1 MANFSKSFNFR
12 NGLQVDDD
20 KLIVKPNTGL
30 VGIGSTIPT
39 EVLDVKGNIKSSG
52 IVTSPNIVAGTG
64 VTVGTGVNQISLD
77 GVTGIIT
84 AKNYFGDGSTLTNVV
99 AIATAG
105 FKELSG
111 TLSTSF
117 SVGIGSLNVGGVGVT
132 IGKFP
137 DFTLDV
143 IGDMRVTGP
152 STFTGITTI
161 SDLFA
166 NTLSVSDASLFDD
179 VLVSG
184 ASTFTGISTN
194 TSLIQANGLEV
205 AGVSTFID
213 NVLFRGDGIVNFG
226 QPFGNSPRGS
236 YVVFHG
242 GHSTGRNMTWD
253 GGSLIFDDMA
263 KARFGDLGIKD
274 MELWHNGGNANI
286 KFDGGLSINSYGKG
300 DVSIDSGLSVVGVST
315 LRNIEVTGVSTFI
328 GITTYSDGLIVT
340 AGVSTFNDAIDANAG
355 ATLNQLN
362 ITGVST
368 LTGRVTANEI
378 NSNQLKLLQNG
389 TQVLNTIG
397 AGVSVSNTLSV
408 ISLNGGSSG
417 LSSSS
422 GSLRY
427 GNQSASAPYST
438 RRSLDLINNDSG
450 NVNFYLNASDL
461 DVPFDGSD
469 FHWHKGFNNTRLM
482 TLTGIGGSLGIGIT
496 TPSSKLHV
504 LGTANITGATDIG
517 GNLDVS
523 GDLTVGGSFNSDV
536 VGNVTGS
543 LTGDI
548 LAGIATF
555 NNGLLISGV
564 TTSTNVKTDRLSINT
579 NSVSQQLQINSGDNQ
594 VFVSVNGNLG
604 IKTDETYGNTIF
616 NTGSSISNLV
626 GIGTTITRSAVDFT
640 DAGKNVT
647 GVFANR
653 MYMLPPKITTSER
666 NSLAG
671 LSNGALIFNTDGN
684 QLQVYID
691 GWVGIGTTTK
701 VDS

>member
-64 VTVGTGVNQISLD
+64 ITVGTGVNQISLD
-77 GVTGIIT
+77 GVTGFIT

-117 SVGIGSLNVGGVGVT
+117 SVGIGSLNVGGVGIT
-132 IGKFP
+132 TGKFP

-152 STFTGITTI
+152 STFIGVTTI

-166 NTLSVSDASLFDD
+166 DTLSISDASSF
-179 VLVSG
+179 
-184 ASTFTGISTN
+184 
-194 TSLIQANGLEV
+194 
-205 AGVSTFID
+205 
-213 NVLFRGDGIVNFG
+213 
-226 QPFGNSPRGS
+226 
-236 YVVFHG
+236 
-242 GHSTGRNMTWD
+242 
-253 GGSLIFDDMA
+253 
-263 KARFGDLGIKD
+263 
-274 MELWHNGGNANI
+274 NGGAT
-286 KFDGGLSINSYGKG
+286 
-300 DVSIDSGLSVVGVST
+300 IDQ
-315 LRNIEVTGVSTFI
+315 
-328 GITTYSDGLIVT
+328 
-340 AGVSTFNDAIDANAG
+340 A
-355 ATLNQLN
+355 N

-368 LTGRVTANEI
+368 FGGNLDINADVDLSGSVTSNLTVDGTVSLAGVATFTSGSSGDIIFTPKTNTSGFKIRNNDSANILQVFPNLTPPTAALTGKFIPIDIDVNGGLTVAGVSSFTNTTNSVSATSGAVIISGGVGISKRVNVASDVTVGGILYVQGAGSQIFVDSGSFIDCNGNLDVDGHTELDNVNIAGVVTATTVD
-378 NSNQLKLLQNG
+378 SNQLKLLHNG

-397 AGVSVSNTLSV
+397 AGVSVSNTLNV

-461 DVPFDGSD
+461 SVPVGGSD

-482 TLTGIGGSLGIGIT
+482 TLTNSGNLGIGLT

-523 GDLTVGGSFNSDV
+523 GDLTVGGTFNSDV

-604 IKTDETYGNTIF
+604 IRTDETFGNAIF
-616 NTGSSISNLV
+616 TTGSSISNLV

-653 MYMLPPKITTSER
+653 MYMLPPKITTAQR
-666 NSLAG
+666 GSLTG
-671 LSNGALIFNTDGN
+671 VSNGALIFNTDGN

>member
-64 VTVGTGVNQISLD
+64 ITVGTGVNQISLD

-117 SVGIGSLNVGGVGVT
+117 SVGIGSLNVGGVGIT
-132 IGKFP
+132 TGKFP

-152 STFTGITTI
+152 STFTGITTT

-166 NTLSVSDASLFDD
+166 NTLSVSDASSF
-179 VLVSG
+179 
-184 ASTFTGISTN
+184 
-194 TSLIQANGLEV
+194 
-205 AGVSTFID
+205 
-213 NVLFRGDGIVNFG
+213 
-226 QPFGNSPRGS
+226 
-236 YVVFHG
+236 
-242 GHSTGRNMTWD
+242 
-253 GGSLIFDDMA
+253 
-263 KARFGDLGIKD
+263 
-274 MELWHNGGNANI
+274 NGGAT
-286 KFDGGLSINSYGKG
+286 
-300 DVSIDSGLSVVGVST
+300 IDQ
-315 LRNIEVTGVSTFI
+315 
-328 GITTYSDGLIVT
+328 
-340 AGVSTFNDAIDANAG
+340 A
-355 ATLNQLN
+355 N

-368 LTGRVTANEI
+368 FGGNLDINADVDLSGSVTSNLTVDGTVNLAGVATFTSGSSGDIIFTPKTNTSAFKIRNSDSNNILQVFPNLTPPTAALTGKFIPIDIDVNGGLTVAGVSSFTNTTNSGSPTSGAVIISGGVGISKRVNLASDLTVGGILYVQGAGSQIYVDSGSFINCNGNLDVDGHTELDNVNIAGVVTATTVD
-378 NSNQLKLLQNG
+378 SNQLKLLHNG

-397 AGVSVSNTLSV
+397 AGVSVSNTLNV

-461 DVPFDGSD
+461 SVPVGGSD

-482 TLTGIGGSLGIGIT
+482 TLTGTGNLGIGLT

-517 GNLDVS
+517 GNLGVS

-579 NSVSQQLQINSGDNQ
+579 NSVSQQLQINSGNNQ
-594 VFVSVNGNLG
+594 VFVSVSGNLG
-604 IKTDETYGNTIF
+604 IRTDETYGNTIF

-626 GIGTTITRSAVDFT
+626 GIGTTIVRSAVDFT